1 MFTHKFIFFP
11 LQRIEM
17 QKNEKVLFWQRKAF
31 LNPRPAVFVD
41 YEVTSLFQV
50 ATYFERRI
58 KPQAI
63 TSKNS

>member
-1 MFTHKFIFFP
+1 MLTLIFISSP
-11 LQRIEM
+11 LQ
-17 QKNEKVLFWQRKAF
+17 QKCKTEKVLFWQRKAF
-31 LNPRPAVFVD
+31 LNPRPALFVD

-63 TSKNS
+63 TSENS

>member
-1 MFTHKFIFFP
+1 MLTLTFISST
-11 LQRIEM
+11 LQR
-17 QKNEKVLFWQRKAF
+17 KCKTEKVLCWQRKAF

-50 ATYFERRI
+50 ATYFERGI

-63 TSKNS
+63 TSENS

>member
-1 MFTHKFIFFP
+1 MLTLTFISSP
-11 LQRIEM
+11 LQR
-17 QKNEKVLFWQRKAF
+17 KCKTEKVLFWQRKAF

-63 TSKNS
+63 TSENS